1 MNREVRSPLRLWLAG
16 IVALA
21 AGIGIVSLL
30 PGCGKP
36 PPLLKNDQQ
45 SAAAKVEPWVNAGKR
60 LRKDSDA
67 VACKLA
73 LTSLNVDLQA
83 APDAPK
89 PSTFTP
95 QTEKALADLVP
106 LNPEDQ
112 TELRD
117 SSYTSHDSAYLAECL
132 YMRDAAR
139 SLDVPALPGQTPD
152 QIATDVADRGFAWV
166 CRSVYLNPWVVQ
178 TPDGFLTVSVPPT
191 YVLRRGY
198 GSGLERMYVFL
209 ALLQQMGLDGC
220 LVGPPDAGDK
230 PAPWPVFSADK
241 KTLLT
246 GAARG
251 PFWAVGVRI
260 GNDVRLY
267 DPWRGQVFPAQLNA
281 FKANPDASKT
291 WIEDKANVSGL
302 TAEEA
307 KKATVYLAVP
317 VNSLAPRMSTLEQQ
331 LKADIGAKVA
341 IDAAALRNAFPD
353 PKPAFWNPPGD
364 SFAYGRVLR
373 MFLPADEGGSDRRP
387 PGGRAIDQYL
397 RSQIPEGVGVTPVEL
412 RGNVEAAERIR
423 NAVAIT
429 YGGAFFGIS
438 GQSFFA
444 VPTPRERIQR
454 GQFQDASSSLV
465 TKQDQFAHGLER
477 LRNNQNADNDLRTW
491 ATEARALYNQ
501 QGLATT
507 PEDRQ
512 QKMAAVENHW
522 RQNAVLVQL
531 MVDRV
536 SAELGHA
543 EATFLMALCK
553 HEQAERV
560 QTRLEHATGAE
571 AEQLKKDAIGAW
583 QVAHGEW
590 QTYAERARA
599 QAGFPGRAAY
609 VQTLAAR
616 AEKMANQ
623 K

>member
-1 MNREVRSPLRLWLAG
+1 MNRDVRSPLQPWLAG
-16 IVALA
+16 VAALA
-21 AGIGIVSLL
+21 AGIGIVSLT
-30 PGCGKP
+30 GCGKP
-36 PPLLKNDQQ
+36 PPLVKGDQQ
-45 SAAAKVEPWVNAGKR
+45 SATAKVEPWVNAGKR

-67 VACKLA
+67 ASSKAVLA
-73 LTSLNVDLQA
+73 SLNFDLQA

-89 PSTFTP
+89 PSGLTP
-95 QTEKALADLVP
+95 EAEAAIAAIVP
-106 LNPEDQ
+106 LNPEDRA
-112 TELRD
+112 ELRE

-139 SLDVPALPGQTPD
+139 SLDVPPLPGQTPD
-152 QIATDVADRGFAWV
+152 QIATDLADRGFAWA
-166 CRSVYLNPWVVQ
+166 CRSVYINPWMVQ
-178 TPDGFLTVSVPPT
+178 TADGFLTVAVPPT

-220 LVGPPDAGDK
+220 LIGPPDAGDK

-267 DPWRGQVFPAQLNA
+267 DPWRGQVFPAMLSA
-281 FKANPDASKT
+281 FKANPDASKA
-291 WIEDKANVSGL
+291 WFEDKANVSGL
-302 TAEEA
+302 TTEDA
-307 KKATVYLAVP
+307 KQATVYLAVP
-317 VNSLAPRMSTLEQQ
+317 VNSLAPRMATMEQQ
-331 LKADIGAKVA
+331 LKGDIDAKLAVN
-341 IDAAALRNAFPD
+341 AAALRNAFPD

-364 SFAYGRVLR
+364 SFAYGRALR
-373 MFLPADEGGSDRRP
+373 VFLPAEEGGTDRRA
-387 PGGRAIDQYL
+387 PGGRSIDQYL
-397 RSQIPEGVGVTPVEL
+397 RSQIPEGVGATPVEL

-423 NAVAIT
+423 IAVAGG

-438 GQSFFA
+438 AAGAFA

-465 TKQDQFAHGLER
+465 TKQDQFSHGLER
-477 LRNNQNADNDLRTW
+477 LRNNANADKDLRAW
-491 ATEARALYNQ
+491 ATDARDLYNQ
-501 QGLATT
+501 QGLAAT
-507 PEDRQ
+507 PEARQ
-512 QKMAAVENHW
+512 QAITAVENHW
-522 RQNAVLVQL
+522 RQNAILVQL
-531 MVDRV
+531 MVDRI

-560 QTRLEHATGAE
+560 QARLEHATGAE
-571 AEQLKKDAIGAW
+571 AEPLKKDAIDAW
-583 QVAHGEW
+583 KVALGEW
-590 QTYAERARA
+590 QTYAERARV

-609 VQTLAAR
+609 VQGLTAR